1 MLPRLSVTG
10 PLNGQSKYCTTYSG
24 TAISKALTRLKQER
38 KRDIDMTEQL
48 IERRAER
55 WHLKKEIQLTHVI
68 STIVVIGAV
77 LAYVSKIEQRLT
89 IVETQLMAQRDATLL
104 QRAQLERMDAKLDR
118 LIERGSK

>member
-1 MLPRLSVTG
+1 M
-10 PLNGQSKYCTTYSG
+10 
-24 TAISKALTRLKQER
+24 AISTAHTRLKHER
-38 KRDIDMTEQL
+38 KLDIDMTEPL
-48 IERRAER
+48 TERRAER

-89 IVETQLMAQRDATLL
+89 IVETQLLAQRDATLL

>member
-1 MLPRLSVTG
+1 METLVER
-10 PLNGQSKYCTTYSG
+10 QS
-24 TAISKALTRLKQER
+24 
-38 KRDIDMTEQL
+38 
-48 IERRAER
+48 ER

-89 IVETQLMAQRDATLL
+89 IVETQLLAQRDATLL